1 MIAPVA
7 SELAHQVDRAVER
20 ERTRANSVAATIR
33 LTAGAVFLLLSL
45 ALWQFAGLW
54 DWGVYVPL
62 LAFYTALAV
71 PAYVFRCHLVAFRGL
86 MAIADVV
93 MVYFLQRQALPV
105 SPFPAGVAGF
115 SLGLFALLVSL
126 GSLTLSSSTGFAVAG
141 ISTIAQLALMHQA
154 GVSAGPMVAAA
165 VVLLLVAV
173 ISHTSLGRLRIVSAD
188 LAQSEAARQI
198 EQRRFDEIEHA
209 KQTIERMLREAHEAN
224 ERLGR
229 LQRDKEALLQTLVH
243 DMRNPLTDILVA
255 LDCLAE
261 AARREGSSPALRET
275 LDEVKVSAER
285 VAGMV
290 TEMLDVAKLEE
301 GRLVLERSPV
311 RLGDL
316 IEAIRKQSGS
326 LANERAVSID
336 VEGADSA
343 TAEVDL
349 GLMTRV
355 LENLI
360 ANAIRHAP
368 RGGRILIA
376 LRADRG
382 SSVISVHNNGRP
394 IPREL
399 RHQVFE
405 KFVRGD
411 WDGERRPGWGLG
423 LFFCRLA
430 VDAHGGSIAV
440 EDVPGWSTSL
450 VIRLPHTPRT
460 ERPVDESRADHAQAP
475 AA

>member
-1 MIAPVA
+1 MT
-7 SELAHQVDRAVER
+7 SELASQIDRAVEQ
-20 ERTRANSVAATIR
+20 ERARANSVAATIR
-33 LTAGAVFLLLSL
+33 LIGGSVFLLLSL

-62 LAFYTALAV
+62 LACYTALAV
-71 PAYVFRCHLVAFRGL
+71 PAYAFRRRLVAFGGL
-86 MAIADVV
+86 MALADVV

-126 GSLTLSSSTGFAVAG
+126 GSLTLSSPTGFAVAG

-154 GVSAGPMVAAA
+154 AVSPGPMIAAA

-188 LAQSEAARQI
+188 LAQSEAMRQI
-198 EQRRFDEIEHA
+198 EQRRFEEIERA
-209 KQTIERMLREAHEAN
+209 TQTFARMLREAHEAN
-224 ERLGR
+224 ERLGW
-229 LQRDKEALLQTLVH
+229 LQRDKETLLHTLVH
-243 DMRNPLTDILVA
+243 DMRNPLTDILVT

-261 AARREGSSPALRET
+261 SVQQDGSRPALRET
-275 LDEVKVSAER
+275 VDDVKVAAER

-311 RLGDL
+311 HLGEL
-316 IEAIRKQSGS
+316 VEAVRKQSEH

-336 VEGADSA
+336 IECADSA
-343 TAEVDL
+343 TADVDL
-349 GLMTRV
+349 RLMRRV
-355 LENLI
+355 LENLV

-368 RGGRILIA
+368 RGSRILIV
-376 LRADRG
+376 LRADQG
-382 SSVISVHNNGRP
+382 SPVISVHNNGLP
-394 IPREL
+394 IPPEL
-399 RHQVFE
+399 HQQVFE

-411 WDGERRPGWGLG
+411 RDGERRLGWGLG

-430 VDAHGGSIAV
+430 VDAHGGGIAV

-450 VIRLPHTPRT
+450 VIRLPITSRV
-460 ERPVDESRADHAQAP
+460 ERLVDERQVDHVQLP